1 MVKFR
6 LLFFSLLTI
15 TLTSTLVFPQT
26 SGKISGKIMDKQT
39 GKAIP
44 FANIFVNGTTKGAAA
59 DDEGN
64 YTILDVA
71 PGTYSV
77 TASVVGYQKVTVENV
92 TVNVDFTTRLNFQ
105 LSAGTI
111 NLSAVVITG
120 ERNPLVRQDLTN
132 PTVAITQATI
142 QELPVDEISQV
153 IALQAGVVQGNDG
166 QLHVRGGYGNEI
178 AYTLNG
184 VSVNDPFGNHSAIGM
199 ATNAVQE
206 VSVSTGTFSAEYG
219 GALSGVVNY
228 ITKEGGSNYSFS
240 LRGYTGDNWTN
251 RSALYSR
258 NILNVDP
265 LNDSRMEGTLGG
277 PMPFDN
283 DIRFFLSGVYVN
295 SKGYLYGQR
304 LYNPTDSYLTP
315 DSFNSSDSLRTS
327 GGKYTKST
335 DPYFFNPYSSNTNGK
350 PTGDGKYISM
360 NPSSSY
366 NFQGNISYRISPQIK
381 LKYEA
386 VYSQG
391 QDKPTSLD
399 EAGSSTNFVLDY
411 KYNPDGVGTEYS
423 NGLVQTLG
431 LTHTVSD
438 KMFYTLKASYSK
450 NQYQYYLYKN
460 ATDPRYLPD
469 LYQLPISNTVFLA
482 GGTDNYRENRTT
494 TTLGIKGDIDAQLFS
509 SHEFKAGFEYR
520 MYHLTYEDY
529 YVQIGIPQANG
540 SLGAITNQGLLYD
553 SLNIVREVP
562 YGNPALYSNFN
573 QKPSQFAAY
582 IQDKIELAST
592 LILNLG
598 LRYELFNPD
607 ASYNPN
613 ISQNLIDSLAGYITA
628 YNIRSTI
635 KQTLAPRISVSY
647 PITDRGIIRF
657 SYGHFYQNG
666 SLSSLYNNNQYYVVN
681 FGSTPTFGNP
691 NVLPQK
697 SVQYEIGLQ
706 QALTDNFKFDLTG
719 FYKDVTNYIYT
730 ESIYTTTG
738 RQYNVLTNLAYSNV
752 RGVTLS
758 FLKRSSPGDIFSASL
773 DYTFS
778 IAEGNR
784 TQPSSEMFFSEQ
796 SGQRSEMYL
805 VPLSFDRSHVI
816 NGTVALN
823 QPNDWSLGLI
833 FNFQTGTPYTP
844 SLPASFTNV
853 TYTQNS
859 GNQLTQWNVDLKFEK
874 YFKIGNIN
882 YSLFLQVMNLFD
894 TQNELSVYQSSGRA
908 LSAVEQTTNYSQ
920 FSDIVRRINNG
931 DPGLF
936 GIQQINNYYSQ
947 RPENVSTPREVRL
960 GFSVLFN

>member
-1 MVKFR
+1 MII
-6 LLFFSLLTI
+6 LS
-15 TLTSTLVFPQT
+15 STFVFPQT
-26 SGKISGKIMDKQT
+26 SGKISGKITDKET
-39 GKAIP
+39 GKVIP

-59 DDEGN
+59 DDEGH

-92 TVNVDFTTRLNFQ
+92 TVNVDFTTRLNFK
-105 LSAGTI
+105 LSPGAI

-132 PTVAITQATI
+132 PTVAITQKTI

-153 IALQAGVVQGNDG
+153 IALQAGVVKGNDG
-166 QLHVRGGYGNEI
+166 KLHVRGGYGNEI

-184 VSVNDPFGNHSAIGM
+184 VSVNDPFGNQSAIGM

-228 ITKEGGSNYSFS
+228 ITREGGSNYSFS
-240 LRGYTGDNWTN
+240 LRGYTGDNVTN
-251 RSALYSR
+251 RTGLYTSE
-258 NILNVDP
+258 ISKIDP
-265 LNDSRMEGTLGG
+265 LNDSRLEGTLGG

-283 DIRFFLSGVYVN
+283 DIRFFVSGVYVN
-295 SKGYLYGQR
+295 SKGDLYGQR

-315 DSFNSSDSLRTS
+315 DNFNSTDSLRTS

-360 NPSSSY
+360 NPSNSY
-366 NFQGNISYRISPQIK
+366 NLEGNISYRISPQFK

-386 VYSQG
+386 VYSKG
-391 QDKPTSLD
+391 QDKPTSLY
-399 EAGSSTNFVLDY
+399 EGIGAATATNFALDY
-411 KYNPDGVGTEYS
+411 RYNPDGVGTEYN

-431 LTHTVSD
+431 LTHTVSS
-438 KMFYTLKASYSK
+438 KLFYTLKFSYAK

-469 LYQLPISNTVFLA
+469 LYQLPISNTIFVA
-482 GGTDNYRENRTT
+482 GGTDNYREDRTT
-494 TTLGIKGDIDAQLFS
+494 TTLGIKGDIDAQLFP

-520 MYHLTYEDY
+520 MYHLSYEDY
-529 YVQIGIPQANG
+529 FVQIGVPQAGG
-540 SLGAITNQGLLYD
+540 SLGAITNQTLLYD
-553 SLNIVREVP
+553 SLNLVRQVP
-562 YGNPALYSNFN
+562 YGNPALYSYFN

-582 IQDKIELAST
+582 LQDKIELAST

-607 ASYNPN
+607 DSYNPN
-613 ISQNLIDSLAGYITA
+613 ISKNLTDSLAGYITA
-628 YNIRSTI
+628 YNIPATI

-647 PITDRGIIRF
+647 PITDKGIIRF

-666 SLSSLYNNNQYYVVN
+666 SLSSLYKNNQYYVLN

-730 ESIYTTTG
+730 ETIYTDLG
-738 RQYNVLTNLAYSNV
+738 REYKVLTNLAYSNV
-752 RGVTLS
+752 RGITLS
-758 FLKRSSPGDIFSASL
+758 FLKRPSPGDIFSASL

-784 TQPSSEMFFSEQ
+784 TYPSSEIFFSEQ

-816 NGTVALN
+816 NGTIALN
-823 QPNDWSLGLI
+823 QPDDWSLGLL

-844 SLPASFTNV
+844 VLPSGFSNV
-853 TYTQNS
+853 TFTQNS
-859 GNQLTQWNVDLKFEK
+859 ANQLTQWNVDLKFEK
-874 YFKIGNIN
+874 YFKIGKFN

-908 LSAVEQTTNYSQ
+908 LSAVEQTQNAAQ
-920 FSDIVRRINNG
+920 FSDIVRRINRG

-936 GIQQINNYYSQ
+936 GINQINNYYSQ

>member
-6 LLFFSLLTI
+6 LLFFSLLMI
-15 TLTSTLVFPQT
+15 ALSSNFVFPQT
-26 SGKISGKIMDKQT
+26 SGKIAGKITDKET
-39 GKAIP
+39 GKPIP
-44 FANIFVNGTTKGAAA
+44 FANIFVHGTTKGAAA

-64 YTILDVA
+64 YTILDLA

-77 TASVVGYQKVTVENV
+77 TASVVGYRKVTIQNV
-92 TVNVDFTTRLNFQ
+92 TINVDFTTRLNFE
-105 LSAGTI
+105 LSPGAV
-111 NLSAVVITG
+111 NLSAVVVTG

-132 PTVAITQATI
+132 PTVAITQKTI
-142 QELPVDEISQV
+142 QELPVDQISQV
-153 IALQAGVVQGNDG
+153 IALQAGVVRGDDG
-166 QLHVRGGYGNEI
+166 SLHVRGGYGNEI

-184 VSVNDPFGNHSAIGM
+184 VSVNDPYGNHSSIGM

-228 ITKEGGSNYSFS
+228 ITKEGGSNLQFS
-240 LRGYTGDNWTN
+240 LRGYTGDRWTN
-251 RSALYSR
+251 RTALYTSE
-258 NILNVDP
+258 ISKIDP
-265 LNDSRMEGTLGG
+265 LNDSRLEGTLGG
-277 PMPFDN
+277 PIPFDN
-283 DIRFFLSGVYVN
+283 DIRFFVSGVYIN
-295 SKGYLYGQR
+295 SKGYIYGRR
-304 LYNPTDSYLTP
+304 LYNTTDSYLTP
-315 DSFNSSDSLRTS
+315 NNFNSTDSLRTS

-350 PTGDGKYISM
+350 PTGDGKYVSM
-360 NPSSSY
+360 DPSSSY
-366 NFQGNISYRISPQIK
+366 NFQGNISYRISPRIK

-386 VYSQG
+386 VYSKG
-391 QDKPTSLD
+391 QDKPTSLN
-399 EAGSSTNFVLDY
+399 STNYALDY
-411 KYNPDGVGTEYS
+411 RYNPDGVGTEYS

-438 KMFYTLKASYSK
+438 KMFYTLKLSYSK
-450 NQYQYYLYKN
+450 NQYQYYLYKD
-460 ATDPRYLPD
+460 ATNPGYLPD

-482 GGTDNYRENRTT
+482 GGTDNYREFRTT
-494 TTLGIKGDIDAQLFS
+494 TTLGIKGDVDAQLFP
-509 SHEFKAGFEYR
+509 SHEFKAGFEFR
-520 MYHLTYEDY
+520 QYHLNYEDY
-529 YVQIGIPQANG
+529 NVQIEALQPNG

-553 SLNIVREVP
+553 SLNIVRQIP
-562 YGNPALYSNFN
+562 YGNPALYTWFDR
-573 QKPSQFAAY
+573 KPKQFAAY

-598 LRYELFNPD
+598 LRYELFDPD

-613 ISQNLIDSLAGYITA
+613 ISQNLTDSLAGYITA
-628 YNIRSTI
+628 YNISSTL

-666 SLSSLYNNNQYYVVN
+666 SLSSLYRNNQYYVVN

-730 ESIYTTTG
+730 ESIYTTQG

-752 RGVTLS
+752 RGITLS
-758 FLKRSSPGDIFSASL
+758 FLKRPSPGDIFSASL

-784 TQPSSEMFFSEQ
+784 TYPSSEIFFSEQ

-823 QPNDWSLGLI
+823 QPNDWSLGLV

-844 SLPASFTNV
+844 LLPASFSNV

-859 GNQLTQWNVDLKFEK
+859 ANRLTQWNVDLKFEK
-874 YFKIGNIN
+874 YFKIGKFN

-908 LSAVEQTTNYSQ
+908 LSAVEQTTNASQ

-936 GIQQINNYYSQ
+936 GIDQINNYYSF
-947 RPENVSTPREVRL
+947 RPENVSAPREVRL